1 MVSLERPRDRAVLGH
16 WPLKDAALRVSVL
29 RITEKDSERSP
40 DSAPPLL
47 IAISLLVR
55 TRQAWLVRNPA
66 QSHWRDGCS
75 VNGRPIVQVT
85 PRAGT

>member
-16 WPLKDAALRVSVL
+16 WHLKDAALRVSVL

-47 IAISLLVR
+47 IAISRSETLH
-55 TRQAWLVRNPA
+55 
-66 QSHWRDGCS
+66 SHTEETDAR
-75 VNGRPIVQVT
+75 
-85 PRAGT
+85 